1 MPLTDTQR
9 YSGSLYYEKV
19 LAWLDVRDKKGRFPW
34 MEAAAGAVK

>member
-19 LAWLDVRDKKGRFPW
+19 TAWLGGGRKGYFPW
-34 MEAAAGAVK
+34 LEAATCAVK